1 MNKFEHGGD
10 VTAFARACGCKIDEV
25 IDLSSNINFV
35 TPRITLNLTQ
45 LNTTS
50 YPHYEALREAVA
62 GRYEVEVEQLGLFNG
77 ASSAIFSFLRQYKTT
92 IRATHPSRSAVCTI
106 YAPAY
111 LEYRR
116 AAEQMGYGVHTI
128 DRLNGMDDPVAEG
141 SLVIFVNPATP
152 DGAHY
157 DLESL
162 LAQWAAKECTVL
174 IDESFID
181 FTPHASATQF
191 LDRYPD
197 LIVLK
202 SMTKYYG
209 AAGVRVGAL
218 VADPERIAAI
228 MDNEPLWMISAFD
241 SAWMQSA
248 LQDKGFKTRSQ
259 QENTEAKAELIRI
272 LKNTSLMEHLYP
284 SEANFILVKLS
295 ITAKA
300 FQARLTPHRILVR
313 SCENFDGL
321 DRYHVRLAVKSLEAL
336 EALQKALIG

>member
-10 VTAFARACGCKIDEV
+10 VTAFAGACGCKVDEV

-35 TPRITLNLTQ
+35 TPRVTLNPARLDTA
-45 LNTTS
+45 S
-50 YPHYEALREAVA
+50 YPHYEALQEAVA
-62 GRYEVEVEQLGLFNG
+62 DRYGVGAEVLGLFNG
-77 ASSAIFSFLRQYKTT
+77 GSSAIFSFLRQYKAAFHA
-92 IRATHPSRSAVCTI
+92 RHPGRSAVCTI

-116 AAEQMGYGVHTI
+116 AAERMGYGVHTI

-157 DLESL
+157 DIEPL
-162 LAQWAAKECTVL
+162 LAQWEAKGCTVL

-181 FTPHASATQF
+181 FTSRASATQY

-218 VADPERIAAI
+218 IADPERIAAI
-228 MDNEPLWMISAFD
+228 MEDEPLWTISAFD

-248 LQDKGFKTRSQ
+248 LQDKAFKTSSQ
-259 QENTEAKAELIRI
+259 RENAEAKAEMIRI
-272 LKNTSLMEHLYP
+272 LKNTSVVEHLYP

-300 FQARLTPHRILVR
+300 FQAQLTPHRILIR

-336 EALQKALIG
+336 EALQKALVG